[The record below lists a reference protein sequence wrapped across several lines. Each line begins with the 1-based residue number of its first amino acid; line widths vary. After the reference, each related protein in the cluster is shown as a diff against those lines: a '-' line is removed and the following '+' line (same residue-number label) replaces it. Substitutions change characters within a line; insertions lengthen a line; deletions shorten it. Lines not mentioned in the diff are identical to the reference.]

1 MSEQKTGHWK
11 WLHIRLTEK
20 DYMRIKSKFEKS
32 TDHKLSAY
40 ARKVLLDKPVTVKQ
54 RNQSLDD
61 FLTELIKLR
70 NELSAIGNNYN
81 QVVKRLHVLNDRNE
95 LQNWLQVNEAARK
108 MIQQKIEQIRT
119 KIYSINDQW
128 LRV

>member
-1 MSEQKTGHWK
+1 MSEEQKGHWK

-20 DYMRIKSKFEKS
+20 DYNRIHAKFQRS
-32 TDHKLSAY
+32 TDPKLSAY

-61 FLTELIKLR
+61 LLTELIKLR
-70 NELSAIGNNYN
+70 NDLSAIGNNYN
-81 QVVKRLHVLNDRNE
+81 QVVKRLHTLNDKNE
-95 LQNWLQVNEAARK
+95 LQNWLLLNENAKRIMK
-108 MIQQKIEQIRT
+108 QKVEEIRI

>member
-1 MSEQKTGHWK
+1 MSEEQKGHWK

-20 DYMRIKSKFEKS
+20 DYTRIQAKFQRS
-32 TDHKLSAY
+32 TDPKLSAY

-61 FLTELIKLR
+61 LLTELIKLR
-70 NELSAIGNNYN
+70 NDLSAIGNNYN
-81 QVVKRLHVLNDRNE
+81 QVVKRLHTMNDKNE
-95 LQNWLQVNEAARK
+95 LQNWLLLNENAKRI
-108 MIQQKIEQIRT
+108 MQQKVEEIRV